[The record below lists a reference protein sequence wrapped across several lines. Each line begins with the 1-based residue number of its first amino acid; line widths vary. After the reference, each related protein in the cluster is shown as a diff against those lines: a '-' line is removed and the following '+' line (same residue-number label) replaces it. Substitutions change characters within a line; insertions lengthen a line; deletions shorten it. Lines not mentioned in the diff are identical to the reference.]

1 MKLSVEGK
9 AVGSLSKSDASIDPR
24 ILDSARREFLARGFE
39 GASLQSI
46 CADAGVTTGALY
58 KRYKGKADLFEAVV
72 APTLADIRALE
83 EEAKRRD
90 YALMDDKNL
99 RELWALSEDI
109 HRQWMI
115 YFYERYEGM
124 RLLLCC
130 AEGTA
135 YANFLHDF
143 VARNTALCM
152 EFVNEAR
159 RRDLPVSDI
168 DADDGVLVHR
178 VRAPRPRVPPGK
190 GARILQAHRRVLQL
204 AGGVRLLTC
213 GEETEDEADGI
224 RLFSNQRLP

>member
-9 AVGSLSKSDASIDPR
+9 AIGSLSKSDASIDPR

-159 RRDLPVSDI
+159 RRDLPPTSCTSCSRRTGPPCSSPSSTGSPWKRRSDT
-168 DADDGVLVHR
+168 AS
-178 VRAPRPRVPPGK
+178 ASPGSSI
-190 GARILQAHRRVLQL
+190 GRWCSA
-204 AGGVRLLTC
+204 
-213 GEETEDEADGI
+213 
-224 RLFSNQRLP
+224 SNMR

>member
-130 AEGTA
+130 AEG
-135 YANFLHDF
+135 
-143 VARNTALCM
+143 M

-168 DADDGVLVHR
+168 DADELHILLTAYWSTVFEPLVHGFPLEK
-178 VRAPRPRVPPGK
+178 ALGYCK
-190 GARILQAHRRVLQL
+190 RI
-204 AGGVRLLTC
+204 AGFFNWQVVFG
-213 GEETEDEADGI
+213 
-224 RLFSNQRLP
+224 F

>member
-1 MKLSVEGK
+1 M
-9 AVGSLSKSDASIDPR
+9 SKSDASIDPR

-159 RRDLPVSDI
+159 RRVLVAHP
-168 DADDGVLVHR
+168 AHGVLVHR

>member
-99 RELWALSEDI
+99 RELWALSED
-109 HRQWMI
+109 
-115 YFYERYEGM
+115 M

-168 DADDGVLVHR
+168 DADELHILLTAYWSTVFEPLVHGFPLEK
-178 VRAPRPRVPPGK
+178 ALGYCK
-190 GARILQAHRRVLQL
+190 RI
-204 AGGVRLLTC
+204 AGFFNWQVVFG
-213 GEETEDEADGI
+213 
-224 RLFSNQRLP
+224 F

>member
-1 MKLSVEGK
+1 M
-9 AVGSLSKSDASIDPR
+9 
-24 ILDSARREFLARGFE
+24 
-39 GASLQSI
+39 QSI

-168 DADDGVLVHR
+168 DADELHILLTAYWSTVFEPLVH
-178 VRAPRPRVPPGK
+178 GK

>member
-168 DADDGVLVHR
+168 DAVLGHR

>member
-99 RELWALSEDI
+99 RELWALSEDC
-109 HRQWMI
+109 
-115 YFYERYEGM
+115 
-124 RLLLCC
+124 LLY
-130 AEGTA
+130 T
-135 YANFLHDF
+135 
-143 VARNTALCM
+143 
-152 EFVNEAR
+152 
-159 RRDLPVSDI
+159 SDA
-168 DADDGVLVHR
+168 AD
-178 VRAPRPRVPPGK
+178 
-190 GARILQAHRRVLQL
+190 
-204 AGGVRLLTC
+204 
-213 GEETEDEADGI
+213 E
-224 RLFSNQRLP
+224 

>member
-1 MKLSVEGK
+1 MRS
-9 AVGSLSKSDASIDPR
+9 
-24 ILDSARREFLARGFE
+24 
-39 GASLQSI
+39 
-46 CADAGVTTGALY
+46 T

-143 VARNTALCM
+143 RGAQHGVVHGVRERGASARFAG
-152 EFVNEAR
+152 ERHR
-159 RRDLPVSDI
+159 RRRVAISCSRRNWSTVFR
-168 DADDGVLVHR
+168 ALVHGF
-178 VRAPRPRVPPGK
+178 P
-190 GARILQAHRRVLQL
+190 
-204 AGGVRLLTC
+204 
-213 GEETEDEADGI
+213 
-224 RLFSNQRLP
+224 